1 MLNAAEIKSL
11 HIIADP
17 TASDTPP
24 RVHMEKLSRLDLIEP
39 CPQGVCVSPRG
50 QQVLKSR

>member
-11 HIIADP
+11 HIIASQD
-17 TASDTPP
+17 THDTPP

-39 CPQGVCVSPRG
+39 CAQGVCLSPRG
-50 QQVLKSR
+50 QQVLKTR